1 MAANDSALVTIR
13 YLRNAAWKPI
23 MKTHFP
29 IGTRVVRIVMVT
41 LTRAACVLVAC
52 LALGATACSGDDS
65 DATRAIELQT
75 TEVTSPDIAISP
87 DGSVLVFSVLGQLFS
102 MPAAGGSATQLTTGP
117 FYHQDPSFAPD
128 GRRLAFVSDRDGSEG
143 NVFLMDLETR
153 EVTQLTHERWA
164 GRPAWSPNGKS
175 VLYLSY
181 AEVSREC
188 EGEAR
193 AHELDLETNA
203 VRILGSSGQN
213 VRSVFY
219 TNEGQV
225 GWSVVE
231 EAGEHELTSRIELL
245 TEDGSPTAVAT
256 MFGVADR
263 VAPSP
268 TGHGLYVRRER
279 PWTARADI
287 LYTSEDSAATT
298 IADVSRRY
306 CWYRLPQFAVAPNG
320 QSLFIE
326 DLGRLWRVSTA
337 DGAREQIPLQA
348 TVRLEI
354 TEPTPV
360 PRTPLPRSHETLTIS
375 SPRLTP
381 DGGAVVFGALGF
393 LWKQNLA
400 GGPAER
406 LTDDR
411 TLERGAAIS
420 PDGRR
425 LAYLRTVDGQQE
437 IRVLDLVTG
446 VGCTIYRGSYFW
458 HLSWHPDGEI
468 LVFAM
473 RDWDGFS
480 IATLELAD
488 STAEPIITRAG
499 SGLFSPRPHFS
510 PDGKWL
516 YYAFDAADTA
526 TVERRPVRG
535 DAEPE
540 PMARLPRHLAA
551 VLVSPDGRW
560 LAFRRNT
567 EVWVAPLD
575 GSAVETVS
583 EEQGR
588 QLSPTGGAGFAFTPD
603 GRALIYSAESSVW
616 IHSLEED
623 TRREVPIQLLAERE
637 VAPPLLLRRVRV
649 LDFSS
654 GAFGPEVSMFLDG
667 GRIAWIDS
675 QGAREVPPG
684 TQVVDAEGRYA
695 IPGLIDMHNHVEA
708 PYWGVDGYQEA
719 QIAYGVTTVRDMGEP
734 LEWVAALAERSSL
747 TSSAVPRYLYPGD
760 MLIAGWGGY
769 RESATLV
776 RSEDQAR
783 SGIQRHRDAGASF
796 IKLHPPLPWP
806 LQLAAADEARRF
818 GLPMAAHGMIVQ
830 EVVRGVT
837 LGYAFLE
844 HLESFSRFHGDVQQL
859 LAMSGTYWT
868 PTLAVM
874 GARGALAI
882 EEPERLADA
891 KFCAFFPGS
900 CRRDVGGEESEAD
913 STEIRWYRMLL
924 ENIVGDVREARIRG
938 ANLLL
943 GTDRPDYPG
952 YAMHVEMESFVRAG
966 LTPVEVLKL
975 STWGA
980 AAALGIERDLGMLEP
995 GKLADLVL
1003 LDADPLEDIKN
1014 TQTIWRVIKGGWVF
1028 DPEALRSSSTDGRE

>member
-1 MAANDSALVTIR
+1 MNKRRGPASPSSFVVIAAFLSPLCGAPVTAQETDWR
-13 YLRNAAWKPI
+13 
-23 MKTHFP
+23 T
-29 IGTRVVRIVMVT
+29 
-41 LTRAACVLVAC
+41 
-52 LALGATACSGDDS
+52 
-65 DATRAIELQT
+65 IEFET

-87 DGSVLVFSVLGQLFS
+87 DGSVLVFSLLGQLFS
-102 MPAAGGSATQLTTGP
+102 MPAAGGRATQLTAGP

-128 GRRLAFVSDRDGSEG
+128 GRRLAFVSDRDGTEG
-143 NVFLMDLETR
+143 NVFLMDLETGDI
-153 EVTQLTHERWA
+153 TQLTYERWA
-164 GRPAWSPNGKS
+164 GRPAWSPDGQS

-181 AEVSREC
+181 PEVRYEC
-188 EGEAR
+188 EGQAR
-193 AHELDLETNA
+193 ARELDLESYA
-203 VRILGSSGQN
+203 VRDLGSSGQN

-225 GWSVVE
+225 GWAVAE
-231 EAGEHELTSRIELL
+231 GADLHEATSRIVLL
-245 TEDGSPTAVAT
+245 MDDGSTKEMASIN
-256 MFGVADR
+256 GVADR
-263 VAPSP
+263 VAPNQ
-268 TGHGLYVRRER
+268 TGHGFYVRRER
-279 PWTARADI
+279 PWTARADL
-287 LYTSEDSAATT
+287 LYASADSAAITV
-298 IADVSRRY
+298 ADVSRRSCPY
-306 CWYRLPQFAVAPNG
+306 WLPQFAVAPDG
-320 QSLFIE
+320 RSLFIE
-326 DLGRLWRVSTA
+326 DHGKLWRVSTA
-337 DGAREQIPLQA
+337 DGAREQIPFQA

-360 PRTPLPRSHETLTIS
+360 SRTPLPRSYETLTIS

-393 LWKQNLA
+393 LWKQSLA

-411 TLERGAAIS
+411 ALERGATIS

-425 LAYLRTVDGQQE
+425 LAYLRTADGQQE
-437 IRVLDLVTG
+437 IRVLDLATG
-446 VGCTIYRGSYFW
+446 VGRMIYRGSYFW

-468 LVFAM
+468 LAFAT

-480 IATLELAD
+480 IATLDLAD
-488 STAEPIITRAG
+488 STAEPTITRAG

-510 PDGKWL
+510 PDGQWL
-516 YYAFDAADTA
+516 YYTFDAADTA

-540 PMARLPRHLAA
+540 PMARLPRHVAA

-567 EVWVAPLD
+567 EVWVAPLN
-575 GSAVETVS
+575 GSDIETVS

-603 GRALIYSAESSVW
+603 GGALIYSAESSVW

-623 TRREVPIQLLAERE
+623 TRREVPIQLLVERE

-649 LDFSS
+649 LDFSA
-654 GAFGPEVSMFLDG
+654 GAFGPEVSMFVDG

-684 TQVVDAEGRYA
+684 TRVVDAEGRYA
-695 IPGLIDMHNHVEA
+695 IPGLIDLHNHVEA

-760 MLIAGWGGY
+760 MLIAGWGTY
-769 RESATLV
+769 RESVTLV
-776 RSEDQAR
+776 RSEDQVR
-783 SGIQRHRDAGASF
+783 SGIQRHGDAGVSF

-806 LQLAAADEARRF
+806 LQLAAADEARRS
-818 GLPMAAHGMIVQ
+818 GLPIAAHGMIAQ
-830 EVVRGVT
+830 EMVRGVT
-837 LGYAFLE
+837 HGYAFLE

-859 LAMSGTYWT
+859 IAMSGAYWT
-868 PTLAVM
+868 PTLAIM
-874 GARGALAI
+874 GARGALAV

-900 CRRDVGGEESEAD
+900 CRRDVEGEESEPD
-913 STEIRWYRMLL
+913 STEVRWYRMLM
-924 ENIVGDVREARIRG
+924 ENIVGDVREARTRG

-952 YAMHVEMESFVRAG
+952 YAMHIEMESFVRAG
-966 LTPVEVLKL
+966 FTPLEVLKL
-975 STWGA
+975 STQGA
-980 AAALGIERDLGMLEP
+980 ATALEVEQDLGTLEP

-1003 LDADPLEDIKN
+1003 LDAKS
-1014 TQTIWRVIKGGWVF
+1014 VGG
-1028 DPEALRSSSTDGRE
+1028 